1 MGMFKEIFQPAC
13 SVIIN
18 KYGVLVD
25 VCPSCGG
32 IWLDKGELS
41 KIIEAIRRAENS
53 LDEEIRVI
61 SKDHP
66 EVYRKYEEYKH
77 KKKKKSIFGELFD
90 IFD

>member
-1 MGMFKEIFQPAC
+1 MKCPRCGNVELLE
-13 SVIIN
+13 VN

-41 KIIEAIRRAENS
+41 KIIEAMRRAESS
-53 LDEEIRVI
+53 LDDELRAITRE
-61 SKDHP
+61 HP
-66 EVYRKYEEYKH
+66 DVYRKYEEYKY
-77 KKKKKSIFGELFD
+77 KQKKKSIFGELFD

>member
-1 MGMFKEIFQPAC
+1 MKCPRCVDVELVETQR
-13 SVIIN
+13 
-18 KYGVLVD
+18 YGVMVD

-41 KIIEAIRRAENS
+41 KIIQAVKNVEQS
-53 LDEEIRVI
+53 LDEELKLITR
-61 SKDHP
+61 DYP
-66 EVYRKYEEYKH
+66 EVYKKYEEYKY